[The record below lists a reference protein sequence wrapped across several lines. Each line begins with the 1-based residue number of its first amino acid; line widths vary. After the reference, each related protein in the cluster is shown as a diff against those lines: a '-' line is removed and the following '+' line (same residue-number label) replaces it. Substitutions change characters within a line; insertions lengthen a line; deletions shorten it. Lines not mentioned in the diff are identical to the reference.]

1 MLRHADGRARH
12 CSTARP
18 VTSSPPA
25 SAAPPSGCST
35 PTSPTP
41 LRARL
46 ADVIEMRAL
55 TPVARVRSRELPLAV
70 LNDDGK
76 TVVRLQIETHAGL
89 HGRIS
94 ATAVRG
100 YDRDLERVDVS
111 RRC

>member
-1 MLRHADGRARH
+1 MTR
-12 CSTARP
+12 
-18 VTSSPPA
+18 SPPPT
-25 SAAPPSGCST
+25 AAPPKRLFDSDL
-35 PTSPTP
+35 PTP

-55 TPVARVRSRELPLAV
+55 LPVARVRSRELPLAV
-70 LNDDGK
+70 LNADEK

-100 YDRDLERVDVS
+100 YDRDSSTSS
-111 RRC
+111 RAHRRP